1 LRAVKPEN
9 VDAYIAGFPQPVQ
22 TLLRKVRRTIR
33 AAAPEAEERISYR
46 MPAYK
51 QHGMVVYFA
60 GFKAHI
66 GLFPPIRGNAALEK
80 AVQRY
85 AGPKGNLRFP
95 YKEALPLAL
104 ISRIVR
110 HQVKQDRER
119 ATLRKKNRGR

>member
-1 LRAVKPEN
+1 VRVVKPAG
-9 VDAYIAGFPQPVQ
+9 VDAYIAGFPKPVQ

-33 AAAPEAEERISYR
+33 AAAPQATEVISYR
-46 MPAYK
+46 IPAYK
-51 QHGMVVYFA
+51 QHGIIVYFA

-66 GLFPPIRGNAALEK
+66 GLFPPVRGNASLEK
-80 AVQRY
+80 AVRRY

-110 HQVKQDRER
+110 LKVKQDRER
-119 ATLRKKNRGR
+119 AVLRQKKRSR

>member
-1 LRAVKPEN
+1 MKPAS
-9 VDAYIAGFPQPVQ
+9 VDAYIAGFPKPVQ
-22 TLLRKVRRTIR
+22 TLLRRVRRTIR
-33 AAAPEAEERISYR
+33 AAAPQATEIISYR

-51 QHGMVVYFA
+51 QHGIIVYFA

-66 GLFPPIRGNAALEK
+66 GLFPPVRGNAALEK
-80 AVQRY
+80 AVRRY

-110 HQVKQDRER
+110 LKVKQDRER
-119 ATLRKKNRGR
+119 AVLRQRKRSR

>member
-1 LRAVKPEN
+1 MKPAS
-9 VDAYIAGFPQPVQ
+9 VDAYIAGFPKPVQ

-33 AAAPEAEERISYR
+33 AAAPQATEVISYNI
-46 MPAYK
+46 PAYR
-51 QHGMVVYFA
+51 QHGIIVYFA

-66 GLFPPIRGNAALEK
+66 GLFPPVRGNAALEK
-80 AVQRY
+80 AVRPY

-110 HQVKQDRER
+110 LKVKQDRER
-119 ATLRKKNRGR
+119 AVLRKKKRIR